1 MVHYTEDISRKVN
14 ESLNVINKHTDYKP
28 KIAIILGTGL
38 NDLASIIDIETEIPY
53 EEIPH
58 FSKSFVE
65 FHQSKLIF
73 GKISGKKVVAM
84 QGRYHY
90 YEGRSMQEITHPVR
104 VMKALGVEALIIS
117 NAAGS
122 MNPEIK
128 NADIALIE
136 DHINLLGQNPLIGLS
151 SDDLGKRFTDMTE
164 PYKHKFINE
173 FQKIAVE
180 NNIKIHKAV
189 YVAMTGPS
197 LETRAEYKFLR
208 IIGADVVGMSTV
220 PECIMANHLNMD
232 VVGITIVTDECYPE
246 TLKPISI
253 KEVLANGKRAEPK
266 LTLLIQK
273 FIENFDL
280 I

>member
-1 MVHYTEDISRKVN
+1 MVQYTEDITRKVK
-14 ESLNVINKHTDYKP
+14 ESLNVIKKHTDSEP

-38 NDLASIIDIETEIPY
+38 NDLANFIEIETEIPY

-73 GKISGKKVVAM
+73 GKISGKQVVAM

-104 VMKALGVEALIIS
+104 VMKQLGAETLIIS

-128 NADIALIE
+128 NADIVLIE

-151 SDDLGKRFTDMTE
+151 SDDLGPRFTDMSE
-164 PYKHKFINE
+164 PYHHKYIKE
-173 FQKIAVE
+173 FQNIAEE

-197 LETRAEYKFLR
+197 LETRAEYRFLR
-208 IIGADVVGMSTV
+208 LIGADVVGMSTV
-220 PECIMANHLNMD
+220 PECIMANHLNIK
-232 VVGITIVTDECYPE
+232 VVGITIVTDECDPE
-246 TLKPISI
+246 TLKPINI
-253 KEVLANGKRAEPK
+253 TEILANGKAAEPK

-273 FIENFDL
+273 FIEKY
-280 I
+280 